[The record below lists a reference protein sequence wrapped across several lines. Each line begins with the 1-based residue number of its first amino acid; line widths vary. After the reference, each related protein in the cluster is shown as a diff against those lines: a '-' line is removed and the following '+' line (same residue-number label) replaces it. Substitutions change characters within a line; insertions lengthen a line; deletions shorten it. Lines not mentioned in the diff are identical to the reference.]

1 MERTTEVVQV
11 ARSTEEEQGVQVTGM
26 ESSSNLAH
34 TAVGTADRGLEEHL
48 PSYEPHHVE
57 HQLKELNPES

>member
-1 MERTTEVVQV
+1 MERTTKVVQV
-11 ARSTEEEQGVQVTGM
+11 ARSTKEEQGVLVIGM

-48 PSYEPHHVE
+48 PSYELHHVE

>member
-11 ARSTEEEQGVQVTGM
+11 ARSTEEEQGVLVIGM

-34 TAVGTADRGLEEHL
+34 IAVGTTDRGLEEHL
-48 PSYEPHHVE
+48 PSYELHLVE
-57 HQLKELNPES
+57 NQLKELNPES

>member
-1 MERTTEVVQV
+1 M

-34 TAVGTADRGLEEHL
+34 TAVETTDRGLEEHL
-48 PSYEPHHVE
+48 PSYEPHHVK
-57 HQLKELNPES
+57 HQLKDLNPES